1 MSLMPYEVPS
11 EDDWADAA
19 AAAEPADRTVLPAAR
34 ERALRRYR
42 AWLAQRRLQRVAQA
56 KGNIAPGRA
65 LRPKTLAPRSAVL
78 KNPRRRGIVT
88 RQERQFACANRRPFQ

>member
-19 AAAEPADRTVLPAAR
+19 AADDSPDRTVMMPATRA
-34 ERALRRYR
+34 RALRRYR
-42 AWLAQRRLQRVAQA
+42 AWLAQRRLQRVANA

-78 KNPRRRGIVT
+78 KNPRRRGILT
-88 RQERQFACANRRPFQ
+88 RQERRFAQAS